1 MSKYLISN
9 IYFGCYSPSFLVKDL
24 HKDNKND
31 TIIKYIDESLIELR
45 NSINNKKILKMKF
58 LKMKIQKKKS
68 ILFKK
73 SSTLLHNKK
82 R

>member
-24 HKDNKND
+24 HKGNKND

-45 NSINNKKILKMKF
+45 NSSNNNF
-58 LKMKIQKKKS
+58 
-68 ILFKK
+68 
-73 SSTLLHNKK
+73 
-82 R
+82 

>member
-68 ILFKK
+68 ILLKK

>member
-24 HKDNKND
+24 HKGNKND

-58 LKMKIQKKKS
+58 LKMKIQKKS
-68 ILFKK
+68 QYC
-73 SSTLLHNKK
+73 
-82 R
+82 